1 MANTR
6 PCPTDPYHS
15 DSLDAK
21 IAEGGHRYGKNQA
34 AETLALVGGVDVDG
48 IMAELKGEKGA
59 AAVQEVEEV
68 RSEKKLRN
76 GYYICQYCGKEFK
89 APRKKKYC
97 SVECQKVQARINK
110 YGIRNCKI
118 CGEEFIPRREEQM
131 TCCASHGQLWAMQN
145 GRGPGRRKKSKEKEV
160 ALAEE
165 LAEKHRAE
173 AEQLQAERESKDM
186 QIRAGGLTVRM
197 NVDMDGDNIQ
207 RVTLVLESNNNVIES
222 EGDDGL

>member
-21 IAEGGHRYGKNQA
+21 IAEGGHRYGKQQA

-68 RSEKKLRN
+68 RHEKKLRN

-97 SVECQKVQARINK
+97 SVECQKIQARINK
-110 YGIRNCKI
+110 YGVRNCKI

-131 TCCASHGQLWAMQN
+131 TCCARHGQLWAMQN

-165 LAEKHRAE
+165 LAEKHRTE

-186 QIRAGGLTVRM
+186 QIRAGGVTVRM

-207 RVTLVLESNNNVIES
+207 RVTLVLENNNNVIDE
-222 EGDDGL
+222 EENK

>member
-15 DSLDAK
+15 DTLDAK

-68 RSEKKLRN
+68 RREKKLRN

-131 TCCASHGQLWAMQN
+131 TCCARHGQLWAMQN

-160 ALAEE
+160 ALAEK

-173 AEQLQAERESKDM
+173 AEQLQAETESKDM
-186 QIRAGGLTVRM
+186 QIRAGGVTVRM

-207 RVTLVLESNNNVIES
+207 RVTLVLESNNNVIDE
-222 EGDDGL
+222 EENK

>member
-21 IAEGGHRYGKNQA
+21 IAGGGHRYGKNQA

-59 AAVQEVEEV
+59 AAVQKVEEV
-68 RSEKKLRN
+68 RREKKLRN

-97 SVECQKVQARINK
+97 SVECQKIQARINK

-131 TCCASHGQLWAMQN
+131 TCCARHGQLWAIQN
-145 GRGPGRRKKSKEKEV
+145 GRGPGRRKKPKEKEV

-186 QIRAGGLTVRM
+186 QIRAGGVTVRM

-207 RVTLVLESNNNVIES
+207 RVTLVLENNNNVIDE
-222 EGDDGL
+222 EENK

>member
-68 RSEKKLRN
+68 RREKKLRN

-165 LAEKHRAE
+165 LAEKNRAE
-173 AEQLQAERESKDM
+173 TEQLQADPKGV
-186 QIRAGGLTVRM
+186 QIRAGGVTVRM
-197 NVDMDGDNIQ
+197 NVDMNGDNIQ
-207 RVTLVLESNNNVIES
+207 RVTLVLENNNNVIDE
-222 EGDDGL
+222 EENK

>member
-6 PCPTDPYHS
+6 PCPTTPFHS

-97 SVECQKVQARINK
+97 SAECQKVQARINK
-110 YGIRNCKI
+110 YGFRNCKI
-118 CGEEFIPRREEQM
+118 CGEAFIPRREEQM
-131 TCCASHGQLWAMQN
+131 TCCARHGQLWAMQN

-165 LAEKHRAE
+165 LAEKNRAE
-173 AEQLQAERESKDM
+173 TEQLQADPKVARIS
-186 QIRAGGLTVRM
+186 AGGVTVRM
-197 NVDMDGDNIQ
+197 NVDMNGDNIQ
-207 RVTLVLESNNNVIES
+207 RVTLVLENNNVIDE
-222 EGDDGL
+222 EENK

>member
-59 AAVQEVEEV
+59 AAVQEENGAP
-68 RSEKKLRN
+68 EKKLRRDH
-76 GYYICQYCGKEFK
+76 YICQYCGKEFK

-131 TCCASHGQLWAMQN
+131 TCCVRHGQLWAMQN
-145 GRGPGRRKKSKEKEV
+145 GRGPVRRKKSKEKEV

-173 AEQLQAERESKDM
+173 AEQLQTEAESKDM

-207 RVTLVLESNNNVIES
+207 RVTLVLENNNNVIDE
-222 EGDDGL
+222 EENK

>member
-59 AAVQEVEEV
+59 AAVQKAEEV
-68 RSEKKLRN
+68 RREKKLRN

-97 SVECQKVQARINK
+97 SVECQKTQARINK

-131 TCCASHGQLWAMQN
+131 TCCARHGQLWAMQN

-207 RVTLVLESNNNVIES
+207 RVTLVLENNNNVIDE
-222 EGDDGL
+222 EENK